1 MIAKADLTLTL
12 KDLRD
17 KNVQKDALARTLEE
31 KRVLYEENKIQTQ
44 KLRADIE
51 QKKSEIRDRK
61 LTDIEKEGCI
71 KDISKK
77 I

>member
-31 KRVLYEENKIQTQ
+31 KRVLYDENKIQTL
-44 KLRADIE
+44 KLRSDIE

-61 LTDIEKEGCI
+61 FTDLEKEGCI